1 MDGQGFI
8 SDQAIKS
15 VLVLTNIALICFNIK
30 EINQPESVKDLQN
43 KVEMIKKY
51 DEKIHIILVLRDS
64 LSSEINVKL

>member
-15 VLVLTNIALICFNIK
+15 VLLLTNIALISFNIK